1 MLGVLRRDD
10 GQPAALAPAPGV
22 DALDPLMQQVRMAG
36 YVVDLDIRSTA
47 VGALA
52 PGVEQSIYRIIQ
64 EALTNVVKHAGPARV
79 KVEIRDVDDA
89 LVIEVNDDGRGPSPP
104 VTELPGNEDAA
115 AHHGIVG
122 MRERVALYDG
132 SLSAGPRPGGGF
144 RVSARFPLK
153 ALAAS

>member
-1 MLGVLRRDD
+1 L
-10 GQPAALAPAPGV
+10 
-22 DALDPLMQQVRMAG
+22 
-36 YVVDLDIRSTA
+36 S
-47 VGALA
+47 

-79 KVEIRDVDDA
+79 RVEIRDFDDA
-89 LVIEVNDDGRGPSPP
+89 LVIEVNDDGRGLSRSL
-104 VTELPGNEDAA
+104 TEINDVDEA

-132 SLSAGPRPGGGF
+132 SLSAGPRPEGGF
-144 RVSARFPLK
+144 RVSARFPLE